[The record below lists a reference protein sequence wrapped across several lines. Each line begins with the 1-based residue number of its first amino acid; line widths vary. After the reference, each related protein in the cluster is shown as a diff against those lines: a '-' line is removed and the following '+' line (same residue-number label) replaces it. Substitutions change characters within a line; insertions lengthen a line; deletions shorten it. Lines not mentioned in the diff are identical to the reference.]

1 MLARLVHDAGWP
13 PGALNVLPLTNED
26 AAPLIEDERIKM
38 LTFTGSTAAGWA
50 LKNRAGKK
58 RVRLEL
64 GGNAAVVVHSDAD
77 LEYAAERCVTAG
89 FSYSGQSCISAQ
101 RILVHQPVYDRFVE
115 LLLPRVQRLRTG
127 DPMEESTDVGPLIRE
142 SDAIRAETW
151 VQDAVAAG
159 ARLLCGGKRHGS
171 ILEPTILTNTRAEMK
186 VNCMEVFA
194 PVKTVEP
201 YQTFEEALFRVN
213 DSPYGLQAGV
223 FTRDM
228 KLMFQAF
235 EEVQVGGLLANDVP
249 TYRTDQ
255 MPYGGT
261 KDSGQGR
268 EGLRYAIEEMTERK
282 LMVLNLR

>member
-1 MLARLVHDAGWP
+1 
-13 PGALNVLPLTNED
+13 
-26 AAPLIEDERIKM
+26 
-38 LTFTGSTAAGWA
+38 
-50 LKNRAGKK
+50 
-58 RVRLEL
+58 
-64 GGNAAVVVHSDAD
+64 
-77 LEYAAERCVTAG
+77 
-89 FSYSGQSCISAQ
+89 
-101 RILVHQPVYDRFVE
+101 
-115 LLLPRVQRLRTG
+115 
-127 DPMEESTDVGPLIRE
+127 
-142 SDAIRAETW
+142 
-151 VQDAVAAG
+151 
-159 ARLLCGGKRHGS
+159 
-171 ILEPTILTNTRAEMK
+171 MK

-235 EEVQVGGLLANDVP
+235 EEVQVGGLMANDVP